1 MWGLLEEHRSVSTG
15 CRSFYGAPVGF
26 TRLELEAFRDQP
38 VDDLVGPG
46 VRLLFVGINPGLWTA
61 ATNTHFARPGNRFYP
76 ALYLSGISDRLLDP
90 AAGLDETARQHLLDR
105 GVGVTNLV
113 NRATVRA
120 DELSAAELRKGA
132 ASLVESVEQWQ
143 PKVAAVLGV
152 TAYRIGFNRP
162 RAVAGRQP
170 ESLGGADLFVL
181 GNPSGLNAHETA
193 ASLARSFRTAAEAA
207 GVALDAPRW

>member
-1 MWGLLEEHRSVSTG
+1 
-15 CRSFYGAPVGF
+15 VGF
-26 TRLELEAFRDQP
+26 TKLELEAFRDQP
-38 VDDLVGPG
+38 VDDLIGPG

-76 ALYLSGISDRLLDP
+76 ALYLAGITDRLLDP
-90 AAGLDETARQHLLDR
+90 SAGLDQAARQQLVGT
-105 GVGVTNLV
+105 GVGITNLV

-120 DELSAAELRKGA
+120 DELSAPELQQGA
-132 ASLVESVEQWQ
+132 ASLVEFVEEWQ
-143 PKVAAVLGV
+143 PRVAAVLGV
-152 TAYRIGFNRP
+152 TAYRIGFSRP

-193 ASLARSFRTAAEAA
+193 ASLARSFHMAAEFA
-207 GVALDAPRW
+207 GVPLDQPRW

>member
-1 MWGLLEEHRSVSTG
+1 M
-15 CRSFYGAPVGF
+15 GF
-26 TRLELEAFRDQP
+26 TKSELEAFRDRP
-38 VDDLVGPG
+38 VDDLIAPG

-76 ALYLSGISDRLLDP
+76 ALHLAGITDRLLDP
-90 AAGLDETARQHLLDR
+90 AAGLDTEARQHLLDR

-120 DELSAAELRKGA
+120 DELTPAELQQGA
-132 ASLVESVEQWQ
+132 VALTALVEMWR
-143 PKVAAVLGV
+143 PRIAAVLGV
-152 TAYRIGFNRP
+152 TAYRTGFSRP

-170 ESLGGADLFVL
+170 ERLGGADLFVL

-193 ASLARSFRTAAEAA
+193 ASLARSFRVVAEAA
-207 GVALDAPRW
+207 GVPLDPPGW

>member
-1 MWGLLEEHRSVSTG
+1 M
-15 CRSFYGAPVGF
+15 GF

-76 ALYLSGISDRLLDP
+76 ALYLSGITDRLLDP
-90 AAGLDETARQHLLDR
+90 AAGLDDTARQHLVDR

-120 DELSAAELRKGA
+120 DELAAAELQHGA
-132 ASLVESVEQWQ
+132 ASLAVLVEELR

-152 TAYRIGFNRP
+152 TAYRIGFRRP
-162 RAVAGRQP
+162 KAVAGRQP
-170 ESLGGADLFVL
+170 ESLGG
-181 GNPSGLNAHETA
+181 PTCSCWEI
-193 ASLARSFRTAAEAA
+193 RA
-207 GVALDAPRW
+207 G

>member
-1 MWGLLEEHRSVSTG
+1 
-15 CRSFYGAPVGF
+15 VGF
-26 TRLELEAFRDQP
+26 TRVELEAFRDQS

-76 ALYLSGISDRLLDP
+76 ALYLAGITNRLLDS
-90 AAGLDETARQHLLDR
+90 AAGLDDAARRHLLER
-105 GVGVTNLV
+105 GIGVTNLV

-120 DELSAAELRKGA
+120 DELSPAELSEGTEA
-132 ASLVESVEQWQ
+132 L
-143 PKVAAVLGV
+143 
-152 TAYRIGFNRP
+152 
-162 RAVAGRQP
+162 AGRIQP

-193 ASLARSFRTAAEAA
+193 GSLARSFRMAAEAA
-207 GVALDAPRW
+207 GVPLDPARW